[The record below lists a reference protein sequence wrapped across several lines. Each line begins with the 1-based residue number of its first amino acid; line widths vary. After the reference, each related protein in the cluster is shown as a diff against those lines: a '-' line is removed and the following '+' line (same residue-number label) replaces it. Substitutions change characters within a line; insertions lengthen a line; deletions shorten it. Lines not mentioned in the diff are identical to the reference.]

1 MAIKKQ
7 KLSESDKVL
16 AGKNE
21 KNKSLQAALDEIRE
35 KFGEGSIMTLKDVK
49 AVDVDVIPTGC
60 ISLDMAL
67 GVGGIPRGRI
77 VEIYGGESTGKTTLS
92 LHILAEAQRKGG
104 VAAFVD
110 AEHALDP
117 EYARRIGVN
126 VNDLLIS
133 QPDSGEQAL
142 QIVETLMKS
151 GQVDIIVVDSV
162 AALTPRAEIDGE
174 VGDQQIGL
182 QARLMSSALRKF
194 SAIAAKTNTI
204 VLFINQ
210 TRMKIGVMWGNPE
223 TTPGGMALKF
233 YASVRIELKRI
244 GQLKHGEEII
254 GNRVK
259 AKIVKNKVA
268 PPFKV
273 VEYDIYYNEGIS
285 RFSDVIN
292 TGLSLEVIKK
302 SGSTIEFGEQK
313 LGVGMEQSK
322 QFLRDNPDVL
332 EKIKVALKQ
341 KIDATFADPNA

>member
-1 MAIKKQ
+1 MKKTKISEGQ
-7 KLSESDKVL
+7 KVKADKD
-16 AGKNE
+16 KE
-21 KNKSLQAALDEIRE
+21 NKGLQAALNEIRE
-35 KFGEGSIMTLKDVK
+35 KFGEGAIMTLKDVK

-77 VEIYGGESTGKTTLS
+77 VEIYGGESAGKTTLS
-92 LHILAEAQRKGG
+92 LHILAEAQKKGG
-104 VAAFVD
+104 TAAFVD

-117 EYARRIGVN
+117 MYAKRIGVN
-126 VNDLLIS
+126 VDNLLIS

-194 SAIAAKTNTI
+194 SAVAAKTNTI
-204 VLFINQ
+204 VVFINQ

-302 SGSTIEFGEQK
+302 SGSTIMFGEQK

-322 QFLRDNPDVL
+322 NFLRENPEVL
-332 EKIKVALKQ
+332 EQIKAELKV
-341 KIDATFADPNA
+341 KIDATFDDSKD

>member
-1 MAIKKQ
+1 LLQNSYLKGIGASIRFMQKKQ
-7 KLSESDKVL
+7 KLSESEKIL
-16 AGKNE
+16 AKKDE
-21 KNKSLQAALDEIRE
+21 KNKSLQEALNEIRE
-35 KFGEGSIMTLKDVK
+35 KFGEGAIMTLKDVK
-49 AVDVDVIPTGC
+49 AVDVDVIPTGS

-77 VEIYGGESTGKTTLS
+77 IEIYGGESAGKTTLS
-92 LHILAEAQRKGG
+92 LHIIAQAQKKGG
-104 VAAFVD
+104 VGAFVD

-117 EYARRIGVN
+117 DYAKRIGVN
-126 VNDLLIS
+126 VDELLIS

-151 GQVDIIVVDSV
+151 EQVDVIVVDSV

-194 SAIAAKTNTI
+194 SALAAKTNTI
-204 VLFINQ
+204 VIFINQ

-233 YASVRIELKRI
+233 YASVRIELKRV

-285 RFSDVIN
+285 QYSDVIN
-292 TGLSLEVIKK
+292 TGLSLEIIKK
-302 SGSTIEFGEQK
+302 SGTTLMFDQIK
-313 LGVGMEQSK
+313 LGVGMEQAK
-322 QFLRDNPDVL
+322 QFLRNNSDVL
-332 EKIKVALKQ
+332 VKY
-341 KIDATFADPNA
+341 